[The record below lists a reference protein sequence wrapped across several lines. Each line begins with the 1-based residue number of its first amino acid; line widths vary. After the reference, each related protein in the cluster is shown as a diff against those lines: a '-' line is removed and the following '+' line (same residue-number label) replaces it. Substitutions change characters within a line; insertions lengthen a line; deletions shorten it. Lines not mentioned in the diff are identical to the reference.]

1 MRYYT
6 AMSSVKSNFLWNSA
20 YQIIRIIIPLILT
33 PYLTRVLGS
42 EQLGVYSY
50 TNTIANYAVLFIML
64 GLGQYGSRT
73 IAKAKHDKDLM
84 TSKFWSIY
92 AMQVASGVLVSL
104 VYVGYVTTVTGDLAL
119 CSWIWLIIVVAEIAD
134 FVWLFYGLEEFRVIT
149 IRNVI
154 IRALT
159 IAAIFIFV
167 HSPADT
173 WIYCLISALGGVVSN
188 AIFIGMLPS
197 RIAGFRKP
205 ALKDV
210 LAHVKPN
217 LMLFAPII
225 TISLYTQLNSV
236 LLGATSNMSDVAF
249 YASSYAVVTIP
260 LALIQSLGQ
269 VLLPRLSVV
278 LQDGDERVAQR
289 YLSTSMWIS
298 MAVCFGL
305 LSGITAV
312 AELFVPTY
320 YGPGYEPCIVILPV
334 LSAMIIPCSISSV
347 TGNQYLI
354 PHEKDGQYL
363 RSVMVGAAVNITLC
377 AALIPVWGALGAAV
391 ATVAAEVVV
400 AAVQIVF
407 VGNRLPFAQYA
418 KDCVP
423 FLVAAVFEF
432 AAIKLIACAPL
443 PDILLLCLE
452 ILGGIVAYGMMS
464 AVLLIAKKDE
474 TFKALLKG

>member
-1 MRYYT
+1 
-6 AMSSVKSNFLWNSA
+6 MSSVKSNFLWNSA

-42 EQLGVYSY
+42 EQLGISSY

-73 IAKAKHDKDLM
+73 IAKAKHDKELM
-84 TSKFWSIY
+84 TKKFWSIY
-92 AMQVASGVLVSL
+92 AVQVTSGVLVSL
-104 VYVGYVTTVTGDLAL
+104 IYVAYVTTVTGELAL
-119 CSWIWLIIVVAEIAD
+119 CSWVWLLIVVAEIVD
-134 FVWLFYGLEEFRVIT
+134 FNWLFYGLEEFRIIT

-154 IRALT
+154 VRSLT
-159 IAAIFIFV
+159 IVAIFIFV
-167 HSPADT
+167 HSSDDT
-173 WIYCLISALGGVVSN
+173 WIYCLISALGAVVSN
-188 AIFIGMLPS
+188 AIFVAMLPS
-197 RIAGFRKP
+197 RIAGFHKP
-205 ALKDV
+205 ALREV

-217 LMLFAPII
+217 LTLFAPII

-236 LLGATSNMSDVAF
+236 LLGAASTMSDVAF
-249 YASSYAVVTIP
+249 YASAYAVVSIP

-269 VLLPRLSVV
+269 VLLPRLSVL
-278 LQDGDERVAQR
+278 LQEGDDSAAQR

-305 LSGITAV
+305 LSGIIAV
-312 AELFVPTY
+312 ADLFVPTY

-334 LSAMIIPCSISSV
+334 VAAMIIPCSISSV

-354 PHEKDGQYL
+354 PHEKDGQYF
-363 RSVMVGAAVNITLC
+363 RSVLIGAVVNIALC
-377 AALIPVWGALGAAV
+377 AALIPMWGALGAAI
-391 ATVAAEVVV
+391 ATVAAEITV
-400 AAVQIVF
+400 AVVQIVF
-407 VGNRLPFAQYA
+407 VGNKLPFAKYA
-418 KDCVP
+418 KGSLP

-464 AVLLIAKKDE
+464 AVLLVIKKDE